1 MAIASLPTG
10 DQNEMKSPLCPNDSC
25 RQLVEPSSHLD
36 ISPLTLSLYVT
47 VLLHFKNSAFCE
59 DL

>member
-1 MAIASLPTG
+1 
-10 DQNEMKSPLCPNDSC
+10 MKSPLSPIDSC
-25 RQLVEPSSHLD
+25 RQLMVEPSSHLD

-47 VLLHFKNSAFCE
+47 VLLLFKNDAFYE